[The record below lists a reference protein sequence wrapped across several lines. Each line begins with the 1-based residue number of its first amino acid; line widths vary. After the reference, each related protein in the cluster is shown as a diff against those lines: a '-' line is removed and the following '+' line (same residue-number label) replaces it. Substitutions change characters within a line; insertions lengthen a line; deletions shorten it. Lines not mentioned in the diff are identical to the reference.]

1 MKRKV
6 IEDLIKGLGVTDEA
20 EIKKAVDKIMDEN
33 GNDIT
38 PLKTKIATLEED
50 IEVQKGVVETKNTK
64 IKELEGVDLEA
75 IKTAEYERGKA
86 EGSKEVEDMKFNTA
100 LETALKGFKVKD
112 KASIIG
118 HLDMKKIG
126 REKDEKTGEIKVTGL
141 EEQIKPIQENENLKY
156 LFESEEDNKNL
167 PNFSTQQ
174 TNNNQGSNIGNGTLF
189 DALKEKFK

>member
-64 IKELEGVDLEA
+64 IKELENVDLEA

-174 TNNNQGSNIGNGTLF
+174 TNNNQSSNIGNGTLF